1 MFWSLC
7 MIGDQPMNNSFHLE
21 VEKTPSQRI
30 YQTLEQKY
38 QGYQRRLLIVAHS
51 SFERS
56 YDYLGK

>member
-1 MFWSLC
+1 